1 MGGGPPVWAGLR
13 VRLMAPARL
22 VSGSFT
28 VLAVNSYATNG
39 NCAGVTGIFRGQAP
53 PFRAGL
59 ARPARSA
66 LLADVRPEGLQRCTT
81 S

>member
-53 PFRAGL
+53 PLMAGVS
-59 ARPARSA
+59 PAGQECA
-66 LLADVRPEGLQRCTT
+66 AGRCTP
-81 S
+81 

>member
-39 NCAGVTGIFRGQAP
+39 NCAGVTGIFRGASPAVQGGVSP
-53 PFRAGL
+53 AGQEC
-59 ARPARSA
+59 AA
-66 LLADVRPEGLQRCTT
+66 GRCTP
-81 S
+81 